1 VSKARMIGSEQGAH
15 DRQEEPMGVD
25 EGGYSSL
32 TDDADHFLTRR
43 SLLLA
48 GTAATAAAT
57 FSVVPAAAQQPSPQA
72 VPSAPDHYPRSR
84 ETISITVENLAPPKG
99 TVLSQLWFGFHDG
112 SFVVYKSGSPASPA
126 LERLAEDGNTGP
138 LTVDF
143 NRSGSGVVQGTVF
156 GSDNVLN
163 VIAPSSV
170 TSMKVSIDPKD
181 PHSKYFSYATM
192 IVPSNDAFIANEDPK
207 AHKIIDDQGNFLGAE
222 ILVLGSEV
230 HDAGTEV
237 NDEAPFHA
245 VGAGP
250 ILIHNAGVVE
260 NGTVKLH
267 EGYKPG
273 GSILTN
279 PAFANANF
287 KVGGY
292 RVARITVKKA

>member
-1 VSKARMIGSEQGAH
+1 M
-15 DRQEEPMGVD
+15 P
-25 EGGYSSL
+25 
-32 TDDADHFLTRR
+32 TDSNPKDSNFKTLN
-43 SLLLA
+43 
-48 GTAATAAAT
+48 
-57 FSVVPAAAQQPSPQA
+57 
-72 VPSAPDHYPRSR
+72 
-84 ETISITVENLAPPKG
+84 ITVENLAPPRG

-112 SFVVYKSGSPASPA
+112 SFVVYKSGAPASPA

-138 LTVDF
+138 LTVEF
-143 NRSGSGVVQGTVF
+143 NRSGSGIVQGTVF

-170 TSMKVSIDPKD
+170 ASLKVALDLSDPR
-181 PHSKYFSYATM
+181 SRYFSYATM
-192 IVPSNDAFIANEDPK
+192 IVPSNDAFVANENPK
-207 AHKIIDDQGNFLGAE
+207 AYEVIDDHGQFVGVE
-222 ILVLGSEV
+222 IFVLGSEV

-260 NGTVKLH
+260 NGTVELH
-267 EGYKPG
+267 EGYKPS
-273 GSILTN
+273 GSILSN

-292 RVARITVKKA
+292 RVARITVKEA